1 MKVLIGSY
9 KENIYEV
16 EIDNKK
22 DKIVSNNK
30 IIDAV
35 KPSYIMEFNN
45 LSYLYLKD
53 NVQYIKIGDEDLLLT
68 HPAAHISHD
77 NANNVIYVSFYH
89 DGLLK
94 VLSKKNN
101 KWEISETLQY
111 KDNSHIHY
119 AEFIEDINLVG
130 VCDLGDDKFFLYEYS
145 NEHLNLVANYEF
157 EEGVGPRHFV
167 ANGNLIYVINEL
179 KPSVSILKYKNSSLE
194 LVDNIE
200 LVDGAG
206 SAIRM
211 TKDKKYLYAAVRF
224 SNYLYAF
231 EVKEN
236 GLLNVIQK
244 VHTKGDHPRDF
255 NLIYD
260 DKYLLVANM
269 NSNNLSLFKLN
280 NGRLYLTDHNYQFNA
295 GASIIC
301 IK

>member
-53 NVQYIKIGDEDLLLT
+53 NV
-68 HPAAHISHD
+68 
-77 NANNVIYVSFYH
+77 IYVSFYH

-119 AEFIEDINLVG
+119 AFFIEDINLLG

-145 NEHLNLVANYEF
+145 NEHLNLVATYEF

-179 KPSVSILKYKNSSLE
+179 KPSVSKIGRAHAELQSRPHLVCRLLLEKKNKNKILSILNFNFTTIQIL
-194 LVDNIE
+194 
-200 LVDGAG
+200 
-206 SAIRM
+206 SA
-211 TKDKKYLYAAVRF
+211 
-224 SNYLYAF
+224 
-231 EVKEN
+231 
-236 GLLNVIQK
+236 
-244 VHTKGDHPRDF
+244 
-255 NLIYD
+255 
-260 DKYLLVANM
+260 
-269 NSNNLSLFKLN
+269 
-280 NGRLYLTDHNYQFNA
+280 RLYCLHLHAVILFLIHSYLHNLEPKLVCHA
-295 GASIIC
+295 TLSPTTHLP
-301 IK
+301 

>member
-119 AEFIEDINLVG
+119 AFFIEDINLLG

-145 NEHLNLVANYEF
+145 NEHLNLVANYRS
-157 EEGVGPRHFV
+157 EEHTS
-167 ANGNLIYVINEL
+167 EL
-179 KPSVSILKYKNSSLE
+179 QSRPHLVCRLLLE
-194 LVDNIE
+194 
-200 LVDGAG
+200 
-206 SAIRM
+206 
-211 TKDKKYLYAAVRF
+211 KKKKKKKKKKY
-224 SNYLYAF
+224 
-231 EVKEN
+231 
-236 GLLNVIQK
+236 
-244 VHTKGDHPRDF
+244 
-255 NLIYD
+255 
-260 DKYLLVANM
+260 
-269 NSNNLSLFKLN
+269 
-280 NGRLYLTDHNYQFNA
+280 
-295 GASIIC
+295 II
-301 IK
+301 I